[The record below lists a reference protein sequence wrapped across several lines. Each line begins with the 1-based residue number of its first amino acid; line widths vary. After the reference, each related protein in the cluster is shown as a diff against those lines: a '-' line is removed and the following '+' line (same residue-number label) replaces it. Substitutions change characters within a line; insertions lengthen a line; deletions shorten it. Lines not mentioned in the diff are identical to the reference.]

1 MRGYE
6 SLTASAEPAARPRVE
21 PDAVRLGPPPQQGDF
36 AAGLRTRPR
45 AAGGL
50 ESFATGMC
58 SPRAPAAP
66 PFGDF
71 ARGVRSQS
79 ARRATG
85 NFATGLRGPHA
96 RPARPNAVDRSR
108 SDRQRREVHRAAA

>member
-6 SLTASAEPAARPRVE
+6 SLTAPAEPAARPRVE
-21 PDAVRLGPPPQQGDF
+21 PDAVRLGAPPEQGDF

-45 AAGGL
+45 DAGVL

-58 SPRAPAAP
+58 SPRAPAAR

-71 ARGVRSQS
+71 AHDEP
-79 ARRATG
+79 AIATSEQ
-85 NFATGLRGPHA
+85 P
-96 RPARPNAVDRSR
+96 PAGTCSP
-108 SDRQRREVHRAAA
+108 